1 MPYCA
6 VVGCQ
11 SGSSRKWGKLQYQQF
26 SLPKSSKLKEKWL
39 EKINRDFIPT
49 DHTRICAKHFQN
61 CDFVPKEINLD
72 AKKKP
77 KKKLTLKPFAI
88 PSLFL
93 KPPENYS
100 ARNTKQSKIMK
111 NGIEQKIDTIASTY
125 DLVNSELPLVPN
137 LTLQGGYKIMAPL

>member
-1 MPYCA
+1 MCTE
-6 VVGCQ
+6 V
-11 SGSSRKWGKLQYQQF
+11 
-26 SLPKSSKLKEKWL
+26 
-39 EKINRDFIPT
+39 
-49 DHTRICAKHFQN
+49 
-61 CDFVPKEINLD
+61 
-72 AKKKP
+72 
-77 KKKLTLKPFAI
+77 KPFAI